1 MFFKYFERNYYVQ
14 YSRFNVQRAEAR
26 HAAEPATADP
36 RQPAKAGRKS
46 QRQAERAAEVSHRA
60 FELERPGSVPGLFC
74 SDSKRRADEPT
85 GPAFDR
91 PPLNLQVAPCDEAI
105 APDPARDILSR
116 LKLGDHKCCGY

>member
-26 HAAEPATADP
+26 HAADPATADP

-60 FELERPGSVPGLFC
+60 FELGRPGFVPGLFFRIAVFFVRIA
-74 SDSKRRADEPT
+74 SVGWMGGSERLA
-85 GPAFDR
+85 
-91 PPLNLQVAPCDEAI
+91 LNLRVALVM
-105 APDPARDILSR
+105 RR
-116 LKLGDHKCCGY
+116 LRQTHLGIF

>member
-60 FELERPGSVPGLFC
+60 FELERPGFVPGLFC
-74 SDSKRRADEPT
+74 SDSKPSKGSPDERQRNPGTVSRAPPRMSLRSCGLLP
-85 GPAFDR
+85 GPF
-91 PPLNLQVAPCDEAI
+91 
-105 APDPARDILSR
+105 
-116 LKLGDHKCCGY
+116 